1 MFVLVYV
8 DDIIVAS
15 SSSEVVHA
23 LLGDLKEE
31 FALKD
36 LGDIHYFL
44 GIDIKRG
51 KDGLLM
57 TQERYARDVLKRS
70 GMDNCKPV
78 DTPMSS
84 VEKLS
89 IHTGEKL
96 GPVDA
101 TRYRSIVGALQYL
114 TLTRPDISFSV
125 NKVCQFLHAP
135 TTSHW
140 SAVKR
145 IMRYIQGTI
154 NLGLKLVKSN
164 SLMVSAFSGADWAW
178 CIDDRRSTGGFAVY
192 LGENL
197 ISWTARKQATVSRSS
212 TEAKYKSLSNATAEI
227 LLVQKLLTEPKIQH
241 PPRARL

>member
-1 MFVLVYV
+1 
-8 DDIIVAS
+8 
-15 SSSEVVHA
+15 

-31 FALKD
+31 IALKD

-44 GIDIKRG
+44 GIEVKRG
-51 KDGLLM
+51 KDGLLI

-227 LLVQKLLTEPKIQH
+227 LLVQKLTACSVGWWLM
-241 PPRARL
+241 AGAGLF

>member
-1 MFVLVYV
+1 
-8 DDIIVAS
+8 
-15 SSSEVVHA
+15 

-31 FALKD
+31 IALKD